1 VRPILTH
8 LALGVR
14 DLDRTIAFYRKHP
27 RLHVVHERA
36 DGGMRVVWL
45 ADRERDP
52 DFVLVLLPLAGE
64 PAPGPRTLQHLGF
77 AVASRGE
84 VDEAAAAG
92 RADGVL
98 RLEPADGGPIVGYF
112 CILEDPDGNQVEFSH
127 GQPINPRD
135 LPAAS
140 RDPVANRSR
149 AAGEGSRADLHR
161 R

>member
-1 VRPILTH
+1 MRPILTH

-14 DLDRTIAFYRKHP
+14 DLDRTIAFYREHA
-27 RLHVVHERA
+27 RLHIVHERA

-45 ADRERDP
+45 AERENDP
-52 DFVLVLLPLAGE
+52 DFVLVLFPLSGE
-64 PAPGPRTLQHLGF
+64 PAAGPRTLQHLGF

-92 RADGVL
+92 RAAGVL

-112 CILEDPDGNQVEFSH
+112 CILEDPDGNQVEFSY

-135 LPAAS
+135 LPAA
-140 RDPVANRSR
+140 RR
-149 AAGEGSRADLHR
+149 EGSRADLHR